1 MLKTN
6 VFKKTVTHKSLI
18 HKMTGWYDKIAGV
31 QTAAAH
37 CDIPCKIYDP
47 VSAQLAALS
56 VIRFMDLI
64 NELGNKDSLS
74 LADQAQLSRLIA
86 EKETHA
92 EKAKHEVR
100 IIWGDYFKQPQFDQ
114 FPDINTLVHNI
125 MLTGSAC
132 KQGVERDKG
141 EKLLTLINEFADA
154 FWTTKKVDTFTA
166 KCPYLPEE
174 MVVYPKLQ

>member
-1 MLKTN
+1 MLHRIIN
-6 VFKKTVTHKSLI
+6 C
-18 HKMTGWYDKIAGV
+18 YDQIKGV

-47 VSAQLAALS
+47 FSAQLAALS

-64 NELGNKDSLS
+64 NEMDGKELS
-74 LADQAQLSRLIA
+74 LADQATLARLVS
-86 EKETHA
+86 EKESHA

-100 IIWGDYFKQPQFDQ
+100 IIWGDFIKAPQFEQ
-114 FPDINTLVHNI
+114 FPDLSSLVHNI

-132 KQGVERDKG
+132 KQHIGRENG
-141 EKLLTLINEFADA
+141 EKLLTLINEFAA
-154 FWTTKKVDTFTA
+154 AYWATKNVETFTA

-174 MVVYPKLQ
+174 MVIYPKLG

>member
-1 MLKTN
+1 ML
-6 VFKKTVTHKSLI
+6 HKLLSLV
-18 HKMTGWYDKIAGV
+18 DSVVAV
-31 QTAAAH
+31 PQAQAH

-47 VSAQLAALS
+47 QTAQIAALS

-64 NELGNKDSLS
+64 AELAAKDSLTVAEQAT
-74 LADQAQLSRLIA
+74 LARLVA

-100 IIWGDYFKQPQFDQ
+100 VIWGDYFKQPQFEQ
-114 FPDINTLVHNI
+114 FPDIHQLVHSI
-125 MLTGSAC
+125 MLAGSAC

-141 EKLLTLINEFADA
+141 EKLLTLINQFADA
-154 FWTTKKVDTFTA
+154 FWATKNVATFTA

-174 MVVYPKLQ
+174 PVVYPKLQ